1 MLPSPCPRLPSCC
14 RSHLYEVDH
23 LERQIRELE
32 LENRKLRRVQAGRIG
47 GGPGA
52 PFSPETSAAY
62 TALEQGPHQR
72 ALAEEVARLRSENRS
87 LEVEGIA
94 FQQRMEAAINTFE
107 EQLEQTAHDKEL
119 MSSELEEARKALADA
134 NAAKAAAEKVARQ
147 AQRQQ
152 AAGVAA
158 TDELQQQHS
167 HELTE
172 LTRERDDA
180 IASARMLRAEQL
192 EARAAHE
199 RELRKLQDE
208 LRRNADVTTR
218 SRDEIDEIRANERAA
233 REAHEQLLREK
244 EVVEQRLAECA
255 VQLTR
260 AEREREQALTQREQA
275 LASAAAQTERF
286 AAAAQS
292 AAARA
297 QAQQEAK
304 LAHARAEADEELV
317 SVRAQTA
324 RAVAAAK
331 AEAQAALAAADE
343 ELVSVRA
350 QLEASRA
357 AAKVATESAESAAAA
372 QKSATAAE
380 ALTNGE
386 AGRAKVEALSRM
398 LREQQAELKA
408 SYGLCTTFRLGQ
420 AVAGVVL
427 PRLSAAWA
435 VWRANV
441 SWLVAVEGLAHEDRS
456 VRSEEQQQQQQ
467 QQLQL
472 QQLQQQQLLLQ
483 QQHVRALSEMAKAK
497 DGAIAEKLK
506 VRADAM
512 KARAEAE
519 RAKGQLRE
527 ELRRATE
534 AAERSREQ
542 LDEAMLLRRHEEKS
556 RVSEQQAAALSQA
569 EADETARAQTAR
581 AVAAA
586 KAEAQAALAAADEEL
601 VSVRAQLEASRAAA
615 KVAAESAE
623 SAAAAQT
630 ARAVAAAEAEAQAA
644 LAAADEELVSVRAQL
659 EASRAAAKVA
669 AESAESA
676 GSAAAAQKSATAA
689 EALTNGEAGR
699 AKVEA
704 LSRMLQEQQAE
715 LTDGYRLSAYGKLA
729 AAMDKRVVL
738 SLATT
743 LAQWRGKTDLISMG
757 EEHTA
762 ALADLRSS
770 STVATGASVAALQI
784 ETTRLSSE
792 LSAAT
797 QAAMAQA
804 RGHRAQLEATEAALA
819 VAKAEAHAAKVAA
832 DTGLAHMRSRLETV
846 QTAVGATAAEALT
859 NGEAGRAKV
868 EALSRMLREQQAE
881 LTDGYRLFASIKVAS
896 AVEKRLV
903 VSLATAWARWRL
915 IHEFT

>member
-1 MLPSPCPRLPSCC
+1 MPPSPCPRVPSCC
-14 RSHLYEVDH
+14 RSHLYEVDQ

-62 TALEQGPHQR
+62 NALEQGPHQR

-167 HELTE
+167 QELTE

-218 SRDEIDEIRANERAA
+218 SRDEFDEIRANERAA

-357 AAKVATESAESAAAA
+357 AAKVAAESAAAAAAA

-386 AGRAKVEALSRM
+386 AGRAKVETLSRM
-398 LREQQAELKA
+398 LR
-408 SYGLCTTFRLGQ
+408 
-420 AVAGVVL
+420 
-427 PRLSAAWA
+427 
-435 VWRANV
+435 
-441 SWLVAVEGLAHEDRS
+441 
-456 VRSEEQQQQQQ
+456 
-467 QQLQL
+467 
-472 QQLQQQQLLLQ
+472 
-483 QQHVRALSEMAKAK
+483 
-497 DGAIAEKLK
+497 
-506 VRADAM
+506 
-512 KARAEAE
+512 
-519 RAKGQLRE
+519 
-527 ELRRATE
+527 
-534 AAERSREQ
+534 
-542 LDEAMLLRRHEEKS
+542 
-556 RVSEQQAAALSQA
+556 
-569 EADETARAQTAR
+569 
-581 AVAAA
+581 
-586 KAEAQAALAAADEEL
+586 
-601 VSVRAQLEASRAAA
+601 
-615 KVAAESAE
+615 
-623 SAAAAQT
+623 
-630 ARAVAAAEAEAQAA
+630 
-644 LAAADEELVSVRAQL
+644 
-659 EASRAAAKVA
+659 
-669 AESAESA
+669 
-676 GSAAAAQKSATAA
+676 
-689 EALTNGEAGR
+689 
-699 AKVEA
+699 
-704 LSRMLQEQQAE
+704 EQQAE

-738 SLATT
+738 SLATA
-743 LAQWRGKTDLISMG
+743 LAQWRGKNDLISIG

-762 ALADLRSS
+762 ALVDLRSS
-770 STVATGASVAALQI
+770 STVATGASIAALQI

-792 LSAAT
+792 LSHAT

-832 DTGLAHMRSRLETV
+832 DTGLAHMRARLETA

-868 EALSRMLREQQAE
+868 AGLSRMLREQQAE

>member
-324 RAVAAAK
+324 RAVAAAE

-357 AAKVATESAESAAAA
+357 AAKVAAESAESAAAA

-467 QQLQL
+467 QQQQQL

-569 EADETARAQTAR
+569 EADEAARAQTAR

-586 KAEAQAALAAADEEL
+586 K
-601 VSVRAQLEASRAAA
+601 
-615 KVAAESAE
+615 
-623 SAAAAQT
+623 
-630 ARAVAAAEAEAQAA
+630 AEAQAA

-699 AKVEA
+699 AKVEI

-903 VSLATAWARWRL
+903 VSLATAWARWRF

>member
-1 MLPSPCPRLPSCC
+1 MPPSPCPRVPSCC
-14 RSHLYEVDH
+14 RSHLYEVDQ

-62 TALEQGPHQR
+62 NALEQGPHQR

-119 MSSELEEARKALADA
+119 LSSELEAARKALADS

-167 HELTE
+167 LELTE

-180 IASARMLRAEQL
+180 NASARMLRAEQL

-218 SRDEIDEIRANERAA
+218 SRDQIDEIRANERAA
-233 REAHEQLLREK
+233 REAHERLLREK

-286 AAAAQS
+286 AAAAKS

-297 QAQQEAK
+297 QAQQEAM

-317 SVRAQTA
+317 SARAQTE

-357 AAKVATESAESAAAA
+357 AV
-372 QKSATAAE
+372 Q
-380 ALTNGE
+380 
-386 AGRAKVEALSRM
+386 
-398 LREQQAELKA
+398 
-408 SYGLCTTFRLGQ
+408 
-420 AVAGVVL
+420 
-427 PRLSAAWA
+427 
-435 VWRANV
+435 
-441 SWLVAVEGLAHEDRS
+441 
-456 VRSEEQQQQQQ
+456 
-467 QQLQL
+467 
-472 QQLQQQQLLLQ
+472 
-483 QQHVRALSEMAKAK
+483 
-497 DGAIAEKLK
+497 
-506 VRADAM
+506 
-512 KARAEAE
+512 
-519 RAKGQLRE
+519 
-527 ELRRATE
+527 
-534 AAERSREQ
+534 
-542 LDEAMLLRRHEEKS
+542 
-556 RVSEQQAAALSQA
+556 
-569 EADETARAQTAR
+569 
-581 AVAAA
+581 
-586 KAEAQAALAAADEEL
+586 
-601 VSVRAQLEASRAAA
+601 
-615 KVAAESAE
+615 VAAESA
-623 SAAAAQT
+623 AIAAAQ
-630 ARAVAAAEAEAQAA
+630 Q
-644 LAAADEELVSVRAQL
+644 
-659 EASRAAAKVA
+659 
-669 AESAESA
+669 
-676 GSAAAAQKSATAA
+676 GATAA
-689 EALTNGEAGR
+689 EGLTNGEAGR

-715 LTDGYRLSAYGKLA
+715 LKDGYRLSAFGKLA
-729 AAMDKRVVL
+729 AAMDKRIGL
-738 SLATT
+738 SLATA

-757 EEHTA
+757 EERTA
-762 ALADLRSS
+762 ALTNLRSS
-770 STVATGASVAALQI
+770 STVATGTSIAALQI

-797 QAAMAQA
+797 QAAMAA
-804 RGHRAQLEATEAALA
+804 DVRYRAQLEATEAALA
-819 VAKAEAHAAKVAA
+819 AAKAEAHAAKVAA
-832 DTGLAHMRSRLETV
+832 DTGLAHMRARLETA

-868 EALSRMLREQQAE
+868 AGLSRMLREQQAE

-903 VSLATAWARWRL
+903 VSLATVWARWRL

>member
-357 AAKVATESAESAAAA
+357 AAKVA
-372 QKSATAAE
+372 
-380 ALTNGE
+380 
-386 AGRAKVEALSRM
+386 
-398 LREQQAELKA
+398 
-408 SYGLCTTFRLGQ
+408 
-420 AVAGVVL
+420 
-427 PRLSAAWA
+427 
-435 VWRANV
+435 
-441 SWLVAVEGLAHEDRS
+441 
-456 VRSEEQQQQQQ
+456 
-467 QQLQL
+467 
-472 QQLQQQQLLLQ
+472 
-483 QQHVRALSEMAKAK
+483 
-497 DGAIAEKLK
+497 
-506 VRADAM
+506 
-512 KARAEAE
+512 
-519 RAKGQLRE
+519 
-527 ELRRATE
+527 
-534 AAERSREQ
+534 
-542 LDEAMLLRRHEEKS
+542 
-556 RVSEQQAAALSQA
+556 
-569 EADETARAQTAR
+569 
-581 AVAAA
+581 
-586 KAEAQAALAAADEEL
+586 
-601 VSVRAQLEASRAAA
+601 
-615 KVAAESAE
+615 
-623 SAAAAQT
+623 
-630 ARAVAAAEAEAQAA
+630 
-644 LAAADEELVSVRAQL
+644 
-659 EASRAAAKVA
+659 
-669 AESAESA
+669 AESA
-676 GSAAAAQKSATAA
+676 GSAAAAQKS
-689 EALTNGEAGR
+689 
-699 AKVEA
+699 
-704 LSRMLQEQQAE
+704 
-715 LTDGYRLSAYGKLA
+715 
-729 AAMDKRVVL
+729 
-738 SLATT
+738 
-743 LAQWRGKTDLISMG
+743 
-757 EEHTA
+757 
-762 ALADLRSS
+762 
-770 STVATGASVAALQI
+770 
-784 ETTRLSSE
+784 
-792 LSAAT
+792 
-797 QAAMAQA
+797 
-804 RGHRAQLEATEAALA
+804 
-819 VAKAEAHAAKVAA
+819 
-832 DTGLAHMRSRLETV
+832 
-846 QTAVGATAAEALT
+846 ATAAEALT

-903 VSLATAWARWRL
+903 VSLATAWARWRF